1 MDSSE
6 HLAANPAVKLNP
18 TLMDSP
24 LQLGSHEGVLQGQ
37 FSGAYAASNGTVVFH
52 APKAATVEATVT
64 DGHFRVAQPK
74 PGFYWLIL
82 RTNVSLAQFGPV
94 EIE

>member
-1 MDSSE
+1 MKPSE
-6 HLAANPAVKLNP
+6 SHKVNPEVKLNP

-24 LQLGSHEGVLQGQ
+24 LQLTSHQGVLQGQ
-37 FSGAYAASNGTVVFH
+37 FSGTYAASNGTVVLH

-82 RTNVSLAQFGPV
+82 RTNASLAQFGPV

>member
-1 MDSSE
+1 MDPSE
-6 HLAANPAVKLNP
+6 HLTVNPTVKLNP

-24 LQLGSHEGVLQGQ
+24 LQLISHEGMLRGQ
-37 FSGAYAASNGTVVFH
+37 FSGAYATSKGTVVLH

-64 DGHFRVAQPK
+64 DGHFSVAQPQ
-74 PGFYWLIL
+74 PGFYWLVL